1 MNKDHK
7 NKVDDNIAWI
17 CDTTRSCLLPH
28 SLKVMSE
35 IQANDY
41 RTCTREN
48 KILKSFF
55 SSKYIRNESA
65 NGLWF

>member
-7 NKVDDNIAWI
+7 NKVNDNIAWI
-17 CDTTRSCLLPH
+17 CDTAWSCLHPH

-41 RTCTREN
+41 RTCR
-48 KILKSFF
+48 KVK
-55 SSKYIRNESA
+55 
-65 NGLWF
+65 